1 HALIADGYEPVGPCG
16 AKSVGELSTV
26 PIAPAIVNAVSRAS
40 GREINRLPLCEEFLV
55 LPNVTE

>member
-1 HALIADGYEPVGPCG
+1 MGPCG